1 MFLVLLTFQGARQ
14 ILFLKKSDYER
25 YFSVTLIMEVV
36 IVGAGEHAGVAANI
50 FSYDSGVRVLGF
62 LDRESKRDPYL
73 GTDKDAEKF
82 IRQGCYFF
90 VAIGDTEIREKVF
103 RALKERGAV
112 FTNAIHPTALID
124 KNVHIDEGVM
134 IGARAFIHT
143 GAIIGDGV
151 IINSGCLV
159 EHDAIIEPFVH
170 LAPGVVTGGSVRVGR
185 GTFIGLRSVI
195 NDHITI
201 GERTVVGSGS
211 VVVDDLPAYVT
222 AVGHPAKIIKQ
233 RR

>member
-1 MFLVLLTFQGARQ
+1 M
-14 ILFLKKSDYER
+14 
-25 YFSVTLIMEVV
+25 
-36 IVGAGEHAGVAANI
+36 
-50 FSYDSGVRVLGF
+50 
-62 LDRESKRDPYL
+62 
-73 GTDKDAEKF
+73 
-82 IRQGCYFF
+82 
-90 VAIGDTEIREKVF
+90 
-103 RALKERGAV
+103 
-112 FTNAIHPTALID
+112 
-124 KNVHIDEGVM
+124 
-134 IGARAFIHT
+134 
-143 GAIIGDGV
+143 
-151 IINSGCLV
+151 